1 MFVII
6 TCCNHIAEVSFH
18 LKSVIFKT
26 VTQSFVLPPVVLKK
40 KSLVRQVYD
49 YPQFKLGK
57 WRLRK
62 VKYSVQR
69 CTAFKCWSWVRA
81 RMSTPAPS
89 FAHSYCSIASLLSL
103 QCVCHILW
111 LCMIISDYPSCC
123 CCLVTKSCLFV
134 TPWTLAHQ
142 APLSMGF
149 PREEHWSG
157 LPFPS
162 SRDLPYPGIKHT
174 PLALSGGFLTT
185 EAPQEALNFYSSRP
199 W

>member
-40 KSLVRQVYD
+40 KSLVMQVYD

-162 SRDLPYPGIKHT
+162 PCLM
-174 PLALSGGFLTT
+174 A
-185 EAPQEALNFYSSRP
+185 
-199 W
+199 